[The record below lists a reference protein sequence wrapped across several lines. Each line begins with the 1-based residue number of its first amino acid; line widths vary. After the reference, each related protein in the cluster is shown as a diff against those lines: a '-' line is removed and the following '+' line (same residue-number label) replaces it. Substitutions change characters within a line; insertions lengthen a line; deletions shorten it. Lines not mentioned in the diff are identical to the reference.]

1 MSKRNKPSFMKN
13 CILQIFMNGGLFMK
27 MVFGNSMYSFLKRLR
42 MIIGEKNQLKK
53 VDERNLTVIIMRI
66 EKNH

>member
-1 MSKRNKPSFMKN
+1 
-13 CILQIFMNGGLFMK
+13 MK
-27 MVFGNSMYSFLKRLR
+27 MVFGNSMYSSLKRLR

-66 EKNH
+66 EENH